1 MRNRRNYLLGI
12 VSTDICRKEKIPMR
26 LDRRN
31 FLKSAAALCAGSSF
45 AGPLANPAFAQPA
58 ASSGF
63 SPQAGA
69 WRNFAVVTR
78 LEINSPEGMTQAW
91 IPLPSSDGNGQDA
104 AWIRAGTN
112 TWTTNAA
119 NARIVSDPKNGVS
132 MLHVA
137 WTEAEPTSSI
147 EVISKF
153 SVRDRAIDL
162 GAPPRSAKLS
172 EAEYRLFT
180 SPSRYKP
187 LDGIV
192 KATSDKATAGAKS
205 ELEKARAIYEWIID
219 NTIREA
225 SVRGCGNGDVVALLE
240 SGYPIRGKCADLNG
254 LYVALARAAG
264 LPARD
269 VYGVRIAPSR
279 FGYASLGTKSEVI
292 SKSQHC
298 RAEVFID
305 GLGWLPVDPAD
316 VRKVMLE
323 EPPANLPY
331 NDPKVAAARNTL
343 FGAWETNWLA
353 YNTANDVE
361 LPGSKNPPLAFLM
374 YPQAE
379 KAGMRLDC
387 LDPDA
392 FKYVITSRELGA

>member
-1 MRNRRNYLLGI
+1 
-12 VSTDICRKEKIPMR
+12 MR
-26 LDRRN
+26 LHRRN
-31 FLKSAAALCAGSSF
+31 FLKSAAALSAGSSF
-45 AGPLANPAFAQPA
+45 AGSFANLAFAQPMA
-58 ASSGF
+58 ASGF
-63 SPQAGA
+63 NPQSGA
-69 WRNFAVVTR
+69 WRNFEVVTR
-78 LEINSPEGMTQAW
+78 LEIDSRQGTTQAW
-91 IPLPSSDGNGQDA
+91 IPLPSINGRGEDA

-112 TWTTNAA
+112 TWTTNAG
-119 NARIVSDPKNGVS
+119 NARIVSEPNGAS

-137 WTEAEPTSSI
+137 WTKAEPASTV
-147 EVISKF
+147 EVVSKFSEVVSKF

-162 GAPPRSAKLS
+162 GASQRSMTLS
-172 EAEYRLFT
+172 EAEYRRFT
-180 SPSRYKP
+180 APSQYKP

-219 NTIREA
+219 NTVREA

-279 FGYASLGTKSEVI
+279 FGYASLGTKSEII

-298 RAEVFID
+298 RAEVFIN

-323 EPPANLPY
+323 EPPTNLPY
-331 NDPKVAAARNTL
+331 NDPKVIAARKTL

-361 LPGSKNPPLAFLM
+361 LPGSKNPPLAFLL

-392 FKYVITSRELGA
+392 FKYVITSKELAI